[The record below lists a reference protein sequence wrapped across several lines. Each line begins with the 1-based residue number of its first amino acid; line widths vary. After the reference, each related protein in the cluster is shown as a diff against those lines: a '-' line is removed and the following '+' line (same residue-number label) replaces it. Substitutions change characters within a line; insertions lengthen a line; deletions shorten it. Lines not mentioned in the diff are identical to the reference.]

1 MHHVEIEK
9 EASLRDK
16 IAQQENPNAK
26 DMGEIEIEREGSGNF
41 QNLELPQPW
50 GILENQ
56 SELNQE
62 FDSMLRDFQ
71 ASSSENTNLE
81 VSNIEFLLQSICK
94 NMITD

>member
-1 MHHVEIEK
+1 MHHVENEK
-9 EASLRDK
+9 KASLRDK

-26 DMGEIEIEREGSGNF
+26 DIGEIGIEREGSGNF

-62 FDSMLRDFQ
+62 FDSMLRAFQ

-94 NMITD
+94 NMIID